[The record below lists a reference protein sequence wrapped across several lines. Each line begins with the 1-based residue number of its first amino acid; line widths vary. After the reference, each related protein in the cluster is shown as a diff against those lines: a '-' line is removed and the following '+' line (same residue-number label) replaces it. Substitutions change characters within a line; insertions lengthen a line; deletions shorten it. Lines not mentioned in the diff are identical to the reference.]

1 MFSVQEKQHIARK
14 IEEILLEL
22 KHPEMPTEKPKFQL
36 HVDGKESWSWADIG
50 PNWTFDGT
58 GKEMGF
64 NSFNEISRVLHTL
77 KEKPDE
83 PKR

>member
-22 KHPEMPTEKPKFQL
+22 RHPEMPDEKPKFKL
-36 HVDGKESWSWADIG
+36 HVDGEESWSWADIE

-58 GKEMGF
+58 GKEMGS
-64 NSFNEISRVLHTL
+64 NPFNEISRNLHL
-77 KEKPDE
+77 PKEKPDE